1 MAYRILSGQ
10 TPARSLRMRV
20 LGMTLHALLRG
31 GRAPGVEL
39 FCYPLHPKVSSPQVG
54 PSYVLVHVDVP
65 KVGADL
71 LGPFRVLST
80 MVMHGV
86 VGVMSWVTR
95 VLLLLLML
103 TQRRGWLL
111 LC

>member
-1 MAYRILSGQ
+1 MS
-10 TPARSLRMRV
+10 
-20 LGMTLHALLRG
+20 LHALLSR

-39 FCYPLHPKVSSPQVG
+39 FCYPLHPKVRSPQIRS
-54 PSYVLVHVDVP
+54 SYILIHVDVP
-65 KVGADL
+65 KVCANL

-86 VGVMSWVTR
+86 VRVMSWVTR